1 MKTIGTLISE
11 KRRAMGISLPAL
23 SNETKIKESFILA
36 IERHEWAKLPEFP
49 VVTGFVKNIATAL
62 DIDRAEALAF
72 LRRDYQIKKGALAQV
87 TPKQEIKKEF
97 TVGPRLVFS
106 MGLLIV
112 ILVIF
117 GYLVYQYSRFMSPPV
132 LTVFDP
138 KEGQMVRGSSLTVNG
153 KTSDGVTLKVNN
165 QPVIVGDDGTWSA
178 EIVITPESTEIEVV
192 ATSRAGKVT
201 AVKRT
206 IEFEK

>member
-1 MKTIGTLISE
+1 
-11 KRRAMGISLPAL
+11 MGVSLAVL
-23 SNETKIKESFILA
+23 SDETKIKASFLSA
-36 IERHEWAKLPEFP
+36 IERHEWEKLPEFP

-72 LRRDYQIKKGALAQV
+72 LRRDYQIKKGTLTQV

-97 TVGPRLVFS
+97 TIGPRLVFS

-112 ILVIF
+112 LFVIF
-117 GYLVYQYSRFMSPPV
+117 GYLVYQYSRFMSPPA
-132 LTVFDP
+132 LAIYDP
-138 KEGQMVRGSSLTVNG
+138 KEGQVVRGTSLIVNG

-165 QPVIVGDDGTWSA
+165 QPVIVGDDGTWTT
-178 EIVITPESTEIEVV
+178 EIVITPESKEIEVV

-201 AVKRT
+201 SVKRT